1 VNPLVK
7 GVIIGI
13 DGISILILGKCR
25 ENTLPP
31 EYIKALFYSTLNA
44 CSKVNKNCGKP
55 HNALPIV
62 LAR

>member
-31 EYIKALFYSTLNA
+31 KYTEALFCCALNA

-55 HNALPIV
+55 HDALPIV